1 MSKIFNFPPDRY
13 DTVVIG
19 DACNPPPSPSAAFV
33 INSTDKGA
41 LLPRLTTVEMNAII
55 SPAEGL
61 IVYNLNTESYYYF
74 NGTVWTA
81 FGTGSGSGA
90 TGPTGP
96 SGGPTGPTGPLG
108 PTGATGPIGSFGP
121 TGPGGVIGPTGPSI
135 TGPAGNIG
143 PTGTAGPTGPS
154 VTGPTG
160 PNGASITG
168 PTGPTGTGSLLLL
181 YKELA
186 ASETPP
192 SALGNNSVA
201 IGSGATTAVTATGSL
216 ALGDQAL
223 ANLPGGVVQ
232 ASGRFG
238 SSGDAQSGR
247 YLLRTVT
254 VNNSLTEVFI
264 DGTGGSQRLTLKDNS
279 TWTFTITIAGHRTDA
294 AGGHAGYKLDGVIY
308 RDSGAATTA
317 LQGNAVKTLL
327 AESNSP
333 WDVTVSAD
341 ASAGCLSVKVKGE
354 NSKIVRWVVLVETIE
369 ITN

>member
-13 DTVVIG
+13 DTVIVG
-19 DACNPPPSPSAAFV
+19 DACDPIPSPSAAFIV
-33 INSTDKGA
+33 NATDKGV
-41 LLPRLTTVEMNAII
+41 LLPRLTSVEMNGII

-61 IVYNLNTESYYYF
+61 IVYNLNTDSYFYF
-74 NGTVWTA
+74 NGTAWTA

-96 SGGPTGPTGPLG
+96 SGGPVGPTGPTGA
-108 PTGATGPIGSFGP
+108 TGATGPIGSFGP
-121 TGPGGVIGPTGPSI
+121 TGPSGIIGPTGPNGLTGNAGPTGPVGPTGLTGNIGPTGPSI
-135 TGPAGNIG
+135 TGPV
-143 PTGTAGPTGPS
+143 GPTGP
-154 VTGPTG
+154 
-160 PNGASITG
+160 I
-168 PTGPTGTGSLLLL
+168 GTGSSLLL

-186 ASETPP
+186 VSETPP
-192 SALGNNSVA
+192 NALGNNSVA
-201 IGSGATTAVTATGSL
+201 IGSGASTSVSAIGSL
-216 ALGDQAL
+216 ALGDQAV
-223 ANLPGGVVQ
+223 ANIPGGIVQ

-254 VNNSLTEVFI
+254 VNNSFTEVFI

-294 AGGHAGYKLDGVIY
+294 DGGHAGYKLDGVIY

-354 NSKIVRWVVLVETIE
+354 NSKIIRWVVLVETIE